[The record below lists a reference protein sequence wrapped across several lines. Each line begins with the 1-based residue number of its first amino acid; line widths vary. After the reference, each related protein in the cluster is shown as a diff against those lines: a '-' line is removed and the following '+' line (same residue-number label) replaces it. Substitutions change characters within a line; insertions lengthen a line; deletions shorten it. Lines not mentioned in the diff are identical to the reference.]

1 MSNAALSTVS
11 VYKQT
16 KEGEKNLKR
25 GPLLSTDVSF
35 LPGFVCTALRKGIS
49 QVVLF
54 SSHNHVPHL
63 I

>member
-35 LPGFVCTALRKGIS
+35 LSGFV
-49 QVVLF
+49 
-54 SSHNHVPHL
+54 
-63 I
+63 